1 MTLSLTAPGV
11 TVVAGTGAV
20 NPDLSLIVPN
30 TGVSTSAGA
39 VVGVTSNIPHAT
51 DVLGSSFLSISMLI
65 SGPSAAIGPGG
76 VGVSGQP
83 GQTTSTITV
92 IGNASGVGRTIVGE
106 LHRGTI
112 WIAAII
118 VFWVTG
124 FIMA

>member
-1 MTLSLTAPGV
+1 MTLNLTAPGV
-11 TVVAGTGAV
+11 TVVTGTGAV
-20 NPDLSLIVPN
+20 NPNLSLIAPK

-39 VVGVTSNIPHAT
+39 VVGVTSNIPSAT
-51 DVLGSSFLSISMLI
+51 NVLGSPFSSISMLI
-65 SGPSAAIGPGG
+65 SGPSATNGPGG
-76 VGVSGQP
+76 AGISGQSA
-83 GQTTSTITV
+83 QITSTVTV

-118 VFWVTG
+118 VFLVTG